1 MAIQPECRVRERAE
15 RVCECRARI
24 INQDRWRVTS
34 RSWWE
39 WQEECPV
46 ARSQGG
52 RSVKPQVKMR
62 AGKRRIRLWRRKN
75 ELEWMKVRHKGE
87 KRRRCGGGNRVGG
100 WWAGFIRMEEHQSR
114 VNGKGAAGAKGGD
127 TAKRRELIEVLDPP
141 HGSPFFLLSLYFPL
155 FFLSNLFSPSCFLII
170 SLCFIL
176 LPPQAHSSLLKLV
189 GI

>member
-1 MAIQPECRVRERAE
+1 MVGWLYQNGR
-15 RVCECRARI
+15 
-24 INQDRWRVTS
+24 TS
-34 RSWWE
+34 KPGE
-39 WQEECPV
+39 W
-46 ARSQGG
+46 
-52 RSVKPQVKMR
+52 
-62 AGKRRIRLWRRKN
+62 
-75 ELEWMKVRHKGE
+75 
-87 KRRRCGGGNRVGG
+87 
-100 WWAGFIRMEEHQSR
+100 